1 LEEKNDRGREMRIFV
16 TGGAG
21 YIGSHVVKAL
31 GERGHEIVVFDNLS
45 TGNEWAVLFGKLIK
59 GDLCDRSL
67 LGAVVRDFRPE
78 AVMHFAALIQV
89 EESVREPLKYFRNN
103 TANTLN
109 MLEVMKENNVA
120 RFIFSSTAAV
130 YGVPDKVPVDEGA
143 PLAPINPYGASKA
156 AVEQMLEALALDP
169 AFKYV
174 SLRYFNVAG
183 ADAAA
188 RIGQAYK
195 ESTHLITR
203 ALKTAKGEFDRL
215 SVFGTDY
222 PTPDGT
228 CIRDYIHVDD
238 LADAHLSAMKYL
250 IEGGKSDVFNCG
262 YGHGYSV
269 REIVETV
276 KKVTGID
283 FNTVETGRRPG
294 DPPVLIAGSAKIRQ
308 KLRWEPQHDDIEYVI
323 GTAWNWERKR

>member
-1 LEEKNDRGREMRIFV
+1 MRIFI

-31 GERGHEIVVFDNLS
+31 GEKGHELIVYDNLS
-45 TGNEWAVLFGKLIK
+45 TGHEWAVLFGKLVE
-59 GDLCDRSL
+59 GDLSDMAL
-67 LGAVVRDFRPE
+67 LDAVIREFKPE
-78 AVMHFAALIQV
+78 AVIHFAALIQV

-109 MLEVMKENNVA
+109 LLEVMKQNRVEN
-120 RFIFSSTAAV
+120 FIFSSTAAV
-130 YGVPDKVPVDEGA
+130 YGIPDTIPVDEAA
-143 PLAPINPYGASKA
+143 PLTPINPYGSSKV
-156 AVEQMLEALALDP
+156 AVEQMLKALAFDP
-169 AFKYV
+169 SFRYV

-183 ADAAA
+183 ADSEG

-203 ALKTAKGEFDRL
+203 ALKTAKGEFEKL
-215 SVFGTDY
+215 LVFGTDY

-238 LADAHLSAMKYL
+238 LADAHVAALEYL
-250 IEGGKSDVFNCG
+250 FRGGKSDVFNCG

-269 REIVETV
+269 REVVETV
-276 KKVTGID
+276 RKVTD
-283 FNTVETGRRPG
+283 RVFKVVETGRRAG
-294 DPPVLIAGSAKIRQ
+294 DAPVLIADNAKIRQ
-308 KLRWEPQHDDIEYVI
+308 MLNWEPRYDNLEYIVE
-323 GTAWNWERKR
+323 TAWEWERRL